1 MQTRK
6 KIMNAKTY
14 QQVLAK
20 AIDGIRGVKSERHL
34 EARVMG
40 QQVGVEDVVPMV
52 PSEIVE
58 EKQVEVSEDLRETSK
73 GDVDQI
79 EMDLERIILMIED

>member
-1 MQTRK
+1 
-6 KIMNAKTY
+6 MNAKTY

-40 QQVGVEDVVPMV
+40 QQVGVEDVVPI